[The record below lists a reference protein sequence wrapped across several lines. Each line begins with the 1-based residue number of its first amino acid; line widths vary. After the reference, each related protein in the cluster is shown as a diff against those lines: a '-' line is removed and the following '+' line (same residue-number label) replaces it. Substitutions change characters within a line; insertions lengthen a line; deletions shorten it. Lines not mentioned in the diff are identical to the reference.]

1 MKDIVG
7 KFTVV
12 GPSATQFAAVCFAHD
27 VRKHF
32 YLNKYNS
39 ANDVKLGIQ
48 GMVTVSGSS
57 TRIGLGLEVM

>member
-1 MKDIVG
+1 MKNFMKDIVG

-57 TRIGLGLEVM
+57 TRV